1 MFVRVAGAGLI
12 IILMGTMPQVA
23 SAQIS
28 ALEVMKAAAVCVAK
42 EEAQGNQVLFVQID
56 VVSKGFTRSQT
67 LTLRAGSKYRIY
79 AIGDGNRIVDIDLSV
94 DDADG
99 NEVGKDNDF
108 TNVAIVEVRVAKTQ
122 QYTLKAHPFRLKDGI
137 KDGFFAFIIVRID

>member
-23 SAQIS
+23 SAQVS
-28 ALEVMKAAAVCVAK
+28 ALEVMKAAAVCVAL
-42 EEAQGNQVLFVQID
+42 EAARGNQVLLVQID
-56 VVSKGFTRSQT
+56 VATKGFTRSQT
-67 LTLRAGSKYRIY
+67 LTLQAGSKYRIY

-137 KDGFFAFIIVRID
+137 KDGFFAFIVVRID

>member
-1 MFVRVAGAGLI
+1 
-12 IILMGTMPQVA
+12 
-23 SAQIS
+23 
-28 ALEVMKAAAVCVAK
+28 MKAAAVCVAK

-56 VVSKGFTRSQT
+56 VVRKGFTSSQT
-67 LTLRAGSKYRIY
+67 LTLGAGSKYRIY

-108 TNVAIVEVRVAKTQ
+108 TNVAIVEVRVEPNNIRSRPTH
-122 QYTLKAHPFRLKDGI
+122 LG
-137 KDGFFAFIIVRID
+137 